1 MDFNIT
7 VNEQALEIIASGL
20 NELPRKYSQP
30 VFELINRQVIEQKI
44 AQSKEDTDEGGQ
56 VEV

>member
-1 MDFNIT
+1 MKYNIILD
-7 VNEQALEIIASGL
+7 EQALEIIATGL